1 MGRPLKE
8 GLDYFELDCQLDD
21 KTRLIQAEFGLKG
34 FAIVVKLYQ
43 KIYGGHG
50 YYCEW
55 DDDTILLFMSENGLD
70 SEKKSLIKSITD
82 ACIRRGLFSK
92 ELYTKYGILTSHG
105 IQKRYINAVSRRE
118 SVKMEKAYLLVE
130 VAKNNISVDGKTVNV
145 CRNSENVDGNGQRRV
160 EKSREEKEKILEKK
174 AASPIRGKS
183 AVEFIEEMQFGSEVT
198 EALKDWVKY
207 KIEKGRGYGAVGL
220 RKLLEH
226 VEKMLAQYG
235 DKAVADIIVESIASG
250 YEGIAWANIGNGSR
264 RKKSAA
270 GNRFNN
276 FPQRSYD
283 YDELEKRMTEGRKE
297 NG

>member
-1 MGRPLKE
+1 MGRKVKE

-21 KTRLIQAEFGLKG
+21 KIKLIQAEYGLKG
-34 FAIVVKLYQ
+34 YAVVVKLFQ
-43 KIYGGHG
+43 KIYGEHG

-55 DDDTILLFMSENGLD
+55 NDDTILLFMSENGLD

-160 EKSREEKEKILEKK
+160 EKSKEEK
-174 AASPIRGKS
+174 
-183 AVEFIEEMQFGSEVT
+183 
-198 EALKDWVKY
+198 
-207 KIEKGRGYGAVGL
+207 
-220 RKLLEH
+220 
-226 VEKMLAQYG
+226 
-235 DKAVADIIVESIASG
+235 
-250 YEGIAWANIGNGSR
+250 R
-264 RKKSAA
+264 RKPL
-270 GNRFNN
+270 F
-276 FPQRSYD
+276 FM
-283 YDELEKRMTEGRKE
+283 LII
-297 NG
+297 